1 MATISL
7 NIDIPQKVLA
17 DIDKEKLSF
26 LVSRVCEEYLED
38 LQEEKLSQQINN
50 SKELD
55 DLIANIK
62 F

>member
-26 LVSRVCEEYLED
+26 LVSRVFEEYLED
-38 LQEEKLSQQINN
+38 LQDEKLSQQINN